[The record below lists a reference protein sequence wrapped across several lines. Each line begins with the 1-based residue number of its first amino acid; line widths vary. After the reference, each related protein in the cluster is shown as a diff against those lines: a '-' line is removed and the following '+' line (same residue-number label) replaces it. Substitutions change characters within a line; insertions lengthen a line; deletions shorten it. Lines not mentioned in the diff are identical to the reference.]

1 MNGNFFSIAMQK
13 KKGRFREMKPHQ
25 SFNNFSLTLMLL
37 TVVHAN
43 VHAQQPAATGKAV
56 SANVSN
62 AQAKSEPLIVT
73 LARQKVI
80 LSDGKE
86 SLHSAEVARP
96 GDILEEV
103 ATYSNRSSAPLKS
116 LQATLPIPPSTE
128 LLIASIKPTGAKA
141 SLDGNEFSNLPLKR
155 RVKQAN
161 GVEIELAVP
170 ISEYRYL
177 RWYPGE
183 LLPGKSLVFT
193 ARFKVSNDSIPAGK

>member
-1 MNGNFFSIAMQK
+1 
-13 KKGRFREMKPHQ
+13 MKPYQ
-25 SFNNFSLTLMLL
+25 AFNNLALALILL
-37 TVVHAN
+37 PVTHASVN
-43 VHAQQPAATGKAV
+43 AQQPTVTGKVAQA
-56 SANVSN
+56 SAGNSP
-62 AQAKSEPLIVT
+62 AKSEPLVVT

-86 SLHSAEVARP
+86 TLLSAEVAKP

-103 ATYSNRSSAPLKS
+103 ATYSNKSSAPLKS

-128 LLIASIKPTGAKA
+128 LLIASIKPAGAKA

-161 GVEIELAVP
+161 GVEIEQPVP

>member
-1 MNGNFFSIAMQK
+1 
-13 KKGRFREMKPHQ
+13 MKPHQ
-25 SFNNFSLTLMLL
+25 SFNNFSLTLVLL

-43 VHAQQPAATGKAV
+43 VDAQQPAATGKA
-56 SANVSN
+56 
-62 AQAKSEPLIVT
+62 AQASASTPANAEPLVVT

-141 SLDGNEFSNLPLKR
+141 SLDGNEFLSLPLKR

-161 GVEIELAVP
+161 GVEIELPVP

-193 ARFKVSNDSIPAGK
+193 ARFKVSNESIPAGK